1 MKKFDVRKILTIFLV
16 AAMASVIAGI
26 YGVINDQITFS
37 ISSEYY
43 TKFKFIQFNLANENN
58 IDKIKFP
65 RIFVAIVGF
74 LATWWFGL
82 VLGFILGFFNLIQTS
97 WQNLFKVSFN
107 ALLIAIFGYS
117 LALVLQNPTEL
128 PVDLL
133 FTQVP
138 AMRLGLLLLLT
149 LVLGVIVGLLLGV
162 QVFRVFQTNWEIKRL
177 RKDIDH
183 LRKEQIQVAQ
193 QAAAQAAASTRHEKT
208 VLDIHTENKSPL

>member
-16 AAMASVIAGI
+16 AAMASVIAGL

-82 VLGFILGFFNLIQTS
+82 VLGFILGLFNLIQTS
-97 WQNLFKVSFN
+97 WQKLFKVSFN
-107 ALLIAIFGYS
+107 ALLIAI
-117 LALVLQNPTEL
+117 LVT
-128 PVDLL
+128 
-133 FTQVP
+133 FITGI
-138 AMRLGLLLLLT
+138 LGLFYGFFFLSHKPRSNFEEWFIPYNLENFRNFIA
-149 LVLGVIVGLLLGV
+149 VGSMHNFSYIGGILGLIVAI
-162 QVFRVFQTNWEIKRL
+162 FYSYKKR
-177 RKDIDH
+177 D
-183 LRKEQIQVAQ
+183 
-193 QAAAQAAASTRHEKT
+193 
-208 VLDIHTENKSPL
+208 

>member
-16 AAMASVIAGI
+16 AAMASVITGL

-82 VLGFILGFFNLIQTS
+82 VLGFILGLFNLIQTS
-97 WQNLFKVSFN
+97 WQKLFKVSFN
-107 ALLIAIFGYS
+107 ALLIAI
-117 LALVLQNPTEL
+117 LVT
-128 PVDLL
+128 
-133 FTQVP
+133 FITGI
-138 AMRLGLLLLLT
+138 LGLFYGFFFLSHKPRSNFEEWFIPYNLENFRNFIA
-149 LVLGVIVGLLLGV
+149 VGSMHNFSYIGGFLGLIVAI
-162 QVFRVFQTNWEIKRL
+162 FYSYKKRG
-177 RKDIDH
+177 
-183 LRKEQIQVAQ
+183 
-193 QAAAQAAASTRHEKT
+193 
-208 VLDIHTENKSPL
+208 

>member
-1 MKKFDVRKILTIFLV
+1 MRKFDVRKILTIFLV

-65 RIFVAIVGF
+65 RIFVSIVGF

-82 VLGFILGFFNLIQTS
+82 VLGFILGFINLIQTS

-107 ALLIAIFGYS
+107 ALFNCNFSDIYYGNAWFVLWLFF
-117 LALVLQNPTEL
+117 LVSS
-128 PVDLL
+128 
-133 FTQVP
+133 
-138 AMRLGLLLLLT
+138 A
-149 LVLGVIVGLLLGV
+149 
-162 QVFRVFQTNWEIKRL
+162 
-177 RKDIDH
+177 
-183 LRKEQIQVAQ
+183 
-193 QAAAQAAASTRHEKT
+193 
-208 VLDIHTENKSPL
+208 

>member
-82 VLGFILGFFNLIQTS
+82 VLGFILGLFNLIQTS
-97 WQNLFKVSFN
+97 WQKLFKVSFN
-107 ALLIAIFGYS
+107 ALLIAI
-117 LALVLQNPTEL
+117 LVT
-128 PVDLL
+128 
-133 FTQVP
+133 FITGI
-138 AMRLGLLLLLT
+138 LGLFYGFFFLSHQPRSNFEGWFIPYNLENFRNFIA
-149 LVLGVIVGLLLGV
+149 VGSMHNFSYIGGILGLIVAI
-162 QVFRVFQTNWEIKRL
+162 FYSYKKRN
-177 RKDIDH
+177 
-183 LRKEQIQVAQ
+183 V
-193 QAAAQAAASTRHEKT
+193 
-208 VLDIHTENKSPL
+208 

>member
-82 VLGFILGFFNLIQTS
+82 VLGFILGIFNLIQTS
-97 WQNLFKVSFN
+97 WQKLFKVSFN
-107 ALLIAIFGYS
+107 ALSIAI
-117 LALVLQNPTEL
+117 LVT
-128 PVDLL
+128 
-133 FTQVP
+133 FITGI
-138 AMRLGLLLLLT
+138 LGLFYGFFFLSHQPRSNFEGWFIPYNLENFRNFIA
-149 LVLGVIVGLLLGV
+149 VGSMHNFSYIGGILGLIVAI
-162 QVFRVFQTNWEIKRL
+162 FYSYKKRG
-177 RKDIDH
+177 
-183 LRKEQIQVAQ
+183 
-193 QAAAQAAASTRHEKT
+193 
-208 VLDIHTENKSPL
+208 

>member
-16 AAMASVIAGI
+16 AAMASVIAGL

-82 VLGFILGFFNLIQTS
+82 VLGFILGLFNLIQTS
-97 WQNLFKVSFN
+97 WQKLFKVSFN
-107 ALLIAIFGYS
+107 ALLIAI
-117 LALVLQNPTEL
+117 LVT
-128 PVDLL
+128 
-133 FTQVP
+133 FITGI
-138 AMRLGLLLLLT
+138 LGLFYGFFFLSHQPRSNFEGWFIPYNLENFRNFIA
-149 LVLGVIVGLLLGV
+149 VGSMNNFSYIGGILGLIVAI
-162 QVFRVFQTNWEIKRL
+162 FYSYKKRG
-177 RKDIDH
+177 
-183 LRKEQIQVAQ
+183 
-193 QAAAQAAASTRHEKT
+193 
-208 VLDIHTENKSPL
+208 

>member
-65 RIFVAIVGF
+65 RIFVSIVGF

-82 VLGFILGFFNLIQTS
+82 VLGFILGFINLIQTS

-107 ALLIAIFGYS
+107 ALLIAI
-117 LALVLQNPTEL
+117 LVT
-128 PVDLL
+128 
-133 FTQVP
+133 FITG
-138 AMRLGLLLLLT
+138 MLGLFYGFFFLSHQPRSNFEEWFIPQNLENFRNFIA
-149 LVLGVIVGLLLGV
+149 VGSMHNFSYIGGILGLIVAIFYSYKKRGL
-162 QVFRVFQTNWEIKRL
+162 
-177 RKDIDH
+177 
-183 LRKEQIQVAQ
+183 
-193 QAAAQAAASTRHEKT
+193 
-208 VLDIHTENKSPL
+208 

>member
-16 AAMASVIAGI
+16 AAMASVIAGL

-58 IDKIKFP
+58 IDKIKFS
-65 RIFVAIVGF
+65 RIFVSIVGF

-107 ALLIAIFGYS
+107 ALLIAI
-117 LALVLQNPTEL
+117 LVT
-128 PVDLL
+128 
-133 FTQVP
+133 FITGI
-138 AMRLGLLLLLT
+138 LGLFYGFFFLSHQPRSNFEGWFIPYNLENFRNFIA
-149 LVLGVIVGLLLGV
+149 VGSMHNFSYIGGILGLIVAI
-162 QVFRVFQTNWEIKRL
+162 FYSYKKRG
-177 RKDIDH
+177 
-183 LRKEQIQVAQ
+183 
-193 QAAAQAAASTRHEKT
+193 
-208 VLDIHTENKSPL
+208 

>member
-65 RIFVAIVGF
+65 RIFVSIVGF

-82 VLGFILGFFNLIQTS
+82 VLGFILGFINLIQTS

-107 ALLIAIFGYS
+107 ALLIAI
-117 LALVLQNPTEL
+117 LVT
-128 PVDLL
+128 
-133 FTQVP
+133 FITGI
-138 AMRLGLLLLLT
+138 LGLFYGFFFLSHQPRSNFEGWFIPYNLENFRNFIA
-149 LVLGVIVGLLLGV
+149 VGSMHNFSYIGGILGLIVAI
-162 QVFRVFQTNWEIKRL
+162 FYSYKKRG
-177 RKDIDH
+177 
-183 LRKEQIQVAQ
+183 
-193 QAAAQAAASTRHEKT
+193 
-208 VLDIHTENKSPL
+208 

>member
-16 AAMASVIAGI
+16 AITAGVMAGL

-82 VLGFILGFFNLIQTS
+82 VLGFILGLFNFIQTS
-97 WQNLFKVSFN
+97 WQKLFKVSFN
-107 ALLIAIFGYS
+107 ALLIAILVTFITGIFG
-117 LALVLQNPTEL
+117 
-128 PVDLL
+128 L
-133 FTQVP
+133 FYGFFFLSHQPRSNFEGWFVP
-138 AMRLGLLLLLT
+138 YNLENFRNFIAVGSMHNFSYIGGILGL
-149 LVLGVIVGLLLGV
+149 IVAI
-162 QVFRVFQTNWEIKRL
+162 FYSYKKRG
-177 RKDIDH
+177 K
-183 LRKEQIQVAQ
+183 
-193 QAAAQAAASTRHEKT
+193 
-208 VLDIHTENKSPL
+208 

>member
-16 AAMASVIAGI
+16 AAMASVMAGL

-82 VLGFILGFFNLIQTS
+82 VLGFILGLFNLIQTS
-97 WQNLFKVSFN
+97 WQKLFKVSFN
-107 ALLIAIFGYS
+107 ALLIAI
-117 LALVLQNPTEL
+117 LVT
-128 PVDLL
+128 
-133 FTQVP
+133 FITGI
-138 AMRLGLLLLLT
+138 LGLFYGFFFLSHQPRSNFEGWFIPYNLENFRNFIA
-149 LVLGVIVGLLLGV
+149 VGSMHNFSYIGGILGLIVAI
-162 QVFRVFQTNWEIKRL
+162 FYSYKKRG
-177 RKDIDH
+177 
-183 LRKEQIQVAQ
+183 
-193 QAAAQAAASTRHEKT
+193 
-208 VLDIHTENKSPL
+208 

>member
-16 AAMASVIAGI
+16 AAMASVIAGL

-82 VLGFILGFFNLIQTS
+82 VLGFILGLFNLIQTS
-97 WQNLFKVSFN
+97 WQKLFKVSFN
-107 ALLIAIFGYS
+107 ALLIAI
-117 LALVLQNPTEL
+117 LVT
-128 PVDLL
+128 
-133 FTQVP
+133 FITGI
-138 AMRLGLLLLLT
+138 LGLFYGFFFLSHKPRSNFEEWFIPYNLENFRNFIA
-149 LVLGVIVGLLLGV
+149 VGSMHNFSYIGGILGLIVAIFYSYKKRGL
-162 QVFRVFQTNWEIKRL
+162 
-177 RKDIDH
+177 
-183 LRKEQIQVAQ
+183 
-193 QAAAQAAASTRHEKT
+193 
-208 VLDIHTENKSPL
+208 

>member
-16 AAMASVIAGI
+16 AAMASVITGF

-82 VLGFILGFFNLIQTS
+82 VLGFILGLFNLIQTS
-97 WQNLFKVSFN
+97 WQKLFKVSFN
-107 ALLIAIFGYS
+107 ALLIAI
-117 LALVLQNPTEL
+117 LVT
-128 PVDLL
+128 
-133 FTQVP
+133 FITGI
-138 AMRLGLLLLLT
+138 LGLFYGFFFLSHQPRSNFEGWFIPYNLENFRNFIA
-149 LVLGVIVGLLLGV
+149 VGSMHNFSYIGGILGLIVAI
-162 QVFRVFQTNWEIKRL
+162 FYSYKKRG
-177 RKDIDH
+177 
-183 LRKEQIQVAQ
+183 
-193 QAAAQAAASTRHEKT
+193 
-208 VLDIHTENKSPL
+208 

>member
-16 AAMASVIAGI
+16 AAMASVITGL

-82 VLGFILGFFNLIQTS
+82 VLGFILGLFNLIQTS
-97 WQNLFKVSFN
+97 WQKLFKVSFN
-107 ALLIAIFGYS
+107 ALLIAI
-117 LALVLQNPTEL
+117 LVT
-128 PVDLL
+128 
-133 FTQVP
+133 FITGI
-138 AMRLGLLLLLT
+138 LGLFYGFFFLSHQPRSNFEGWFIPYNLENFRNFIA
-149 LVLGVIVGLLLGV
+149 VGSMHNFSYIGGILGLIVAI
-162 QVFRVFQTNWEIKRL
+162 FYSYKKRG
-177 RKDIDH
+177 
-183 LRKEQIQVAQ
+183 
-193 QAAAQAAASTRHEKT
+193 
-208 VLDIHTENKSPL
+208 

>member
-1 MKKFDVRKILTIFLV
+1 MYIKKLLTLILV
-16 AAMASVIAGI
+16 ALIASAIAGI

-65 RIFVAIVGF
+65 RIFVSIVGF

-107 ALLIAIFGYS
+107 ALLIAI
-117 LALVLQNPTEL
+117 LVT
-128 PVDLL
+128 
-133 FTQVP
+133 FITG
-138 AMRLGLLLLLT
+138 MLGLFYGFFFLSHQPRSNFEGWFIPYNLENFRNFIA
-149 LVLGVIVGLLLGV
+149 VGSMHNFSYIGGILGLIVAIFYSYKKRGL
-162 QVFRVFQTNWEIKRL
+162 
-177 RKDIDH
+177 
-183 LRKEQIQVAQ
+183 
-193 QAAAQAAASTRHEKT
+193 
-208 VLDIHTENKSPL
+208 

>member
-16 AAMASVIAGI
+16 AAMASVIAGL

-82 VLGFILGFFNLIQTS
+82 VLGFILGLFNLIQTS
-97 WQNLFKVSFN
+97 WQKLFKVSFN
-107 ALLIAIFGYS
+107 ALLIAI
-117 LALVLQNPTEL
+117 LVT
-128 PVDLL
+128 
-133 FTQVP
+133 FITGI
-138 AMRLGLLLLLT
+138 LGLFYGFFFLSHQPRSNFEGWFIPYNLENFRNFIA
-149 LVLGVIVGLLLGV
+149 VGSMHNFSYIGGILGLIVAI
-162 QVFRVFQTNWEIKRL
+162 FYSYKKRG
-177 RKDIDH
+177 
-183 LRKEQIQVAQ
+183 
-193 QAAAQAAASTRHEKT
+193 
-208 VLDIHTENKSPL
+208 

>member
-16 AAMASVIAGI
+16 AAMASVIAGL

-82 VLGFILGFFNLIQTS
+82 VLGFILGLFNLIQTS
-97 WQNLFKVSFN
+97 WQKLFKVSFN
-107 ALLIAIFGYS
+107 ALLIAI
-117 LALVLQNPTEL
+117 LVT
-128 PVDLL
+128 
-133 FTQVP
+133 FITGI
-138 AMRLGLLLLLT
+138 LGLFYGFFFLSHKPRSNFEEWFIPYNLENFRNFIA
-149 LVLGVIVGLLLGV
+149 VGSMHNFSYIGGILGLIVAI
-162 QVFRVFQTNWEIKRL
+162 FYSYKKRG
-177 RKDIDH
+177 
-183 LRKEQIQVAQ
+183 
-193 QAAAQAAASTRHEKT
+193 
-208 VLDIHTENKSPL
+208 

>member
-82 VLGFILGFFNLIQTS
+82 VLGFILGLFNLIQTS
-97 WQNLFKVSFN
+97 WQKLFKVSFN
-107 ALLIAIFGYS
+107 ALLIAI
-117 LALVLQNPTEL
+117 LVT
-128 PVDLL
+128 
-133 FTQVP
+133 FITGI
-138 AMRLGLLLLLT
+138 LGLFYGFFFLSHQPRSNFEGWFIPYNLENFRNFIA
-149 LVLGVIVGLLLGV
+149 VGSMHNFSYIGGILGLIVAI
-162 QVFRVFQTNWEIKRL
+162 FYSYKKRG
-177 RKDIDH
+177 
-183 LRKEQIQVAQ
+183 
-193 QAAAQAAASTRHEKT
+193 
-208 VLDIHTENKSPL
+208 

>member
-82 VLGFILGFFNLIQTS
+82 VLGFILGLFNLIQTS
-97 WQNLFKVSFN
+97 WQKLFKVSFN
-107 ALLIAIFGYS
+107 ALLIAI
-117 LALVLQNPTEL
+117 LVT
-128 PVDLL
+128 
-133 FTQVP
+133 FITGI
-138 AMRLGLLLLLT
+138 LGLFYGFFFLSHKPRSNFEEWFIPYNLENFRNFIA
-149 LVLGVIVGLLLGV
+149 VGSMHNFSYIGGILGLIVAI
-162 QVFRVFQTNWEIKRL
+162 FYSYKKRG
-177 RKDIDH
+177 
-183 LRKEQIQVAQ
+183 
-193 QAAAQAAASTRHEKT
+193 
-208 VLDIHTENKSPL
+208 